1 MTNLNKSEHAE
12 DKKIEEIKFYNQQY
26 KLYFIDKHKDKIQDY
41 NFYRRLF
48 NLSKELEE
56 ELGRDLCDFSV
67 EHINQIISAMQPST
81 SAAAAKNIAMI
92 KRYLVHA
99 AQDGEKMTNIIQ
111 INRLTHDAVQFLPS
125 NPKYFISEAELQLSE
140 DSCMNA
146 QDAFLFRAVFEGIG
160 GAEMIELRSLKMK
173 DIDTDK
179 NLVTIDLE
187 NYNKNR
193 TVRVS
198 ERFVDIAMKAYNQT
212 AYVLN
217 NGEDVDED
225 FRRINSDYQLEP
237 SVYILK
243 KSNIGRIKHD
253 EPVANP
259 TIYKRLNTIKDFQ
272 SFKSIDKYYLKFN
285 NIYKSGA
292 LFAGAK
298 YIAEREMDIDNLSQ
312 SEWTEVVRFIK
323 NTYLDLPVDPK
334 NILTTDNIKELY
346 AEEGR
351 MVV

>member
-1 MTNLNKSEHAE
+1 M
-12 DKKIEEIKFYNQQY
+12 
-26 KLYFIDKHKDKIQDY
+26 
-41 NFYRRLF
+41 
-48 NLSKELEE
+48 
-56 ELGRDLCDFSV
+56 V
-67 EHINQIISAMQPST
+67 
-81 SAAAAKNIAMI
+81 
-92 KRYLVHA
+92 
-99 AQDGEKMTNIIQ
+99 
-111 INRLTHDAVQFLPS
+111 
-125 NPKYFISEAELQLSE
+125 
-140 DSCMNA
+140 
-146 QDAFLFRAVFEGIG
+146 
-160 GAEMIELRSLKMK
+160 ELRNLKMK
-173 DIDTDK
+173 DIDVDN
-179 NLVTIDLE
+179 NLVTIDLKD
-187 NYNKNR
+187 YNKNR
-193 TVRVS
+193 TVKVS
-198 ERFVDIAMKAYNQT
+198 DRFIDIAVKAHNQT

-225 FRRINSDYQLEP
+225 FRRVNSDYQLEP
-237 SVYILK
+237 SIYILK

-312 SEWTEVVRFIK
+312 SEWAEVVRFIK

-346 AEEGR
+346 ADRGR
-351 MVV
+351 IVV